1 MNGWDDDKLALAYEP
16 DAADA
21 ADAAEWLQ
29 HVDDTYDCPHCGGEG
44 ETWITLADSEGQYL
58 EGVMCP
64 TCNGRGQLTAAQMS
78 ELYDRDDP
86 DAEYSDWFSR

>member
-1 MNGWDDDKLALAYEP
+1 MAMNGWDDDKLALAYEP

-44 ETWITLADSEGQYL
+44 NTWKASC
-58 EGVMCP
+58 V
-64 TCNGRGQLTAAQMS
+64 RRATAAAS
-78 ELYDRDDP
+78 
-86 DAEYSDWFSR
+86 